1 MQLDIYW
8 TTLLI
13 LLPAVVLLTGRN
25 IIIQPFVRIQSKWRK
40 VDTEDKPDAPIDSE
54 QEEKSPKHD
63 DEPRNFRH
71 AFLTVYLLVMSS
83 EWLSGPY
90 LYALLRDD
98 KALSESVVIG
108 LYATAYTSAAMSAT
122 VTGFLADRYGRRRA
136 GIAQCGIHSLA
147 CLTVIFGGNCL
158 PVLFVGRVLAGTALT
173 MLWTVFE
180 SWMVTEW
187 NSRGL
192 GRDDSEEGGLGK
204 MFGLMTTANCMA
216 AIVGGVLGHCMVS
229 VMGSKLWPFWA
240 GINENY
246 GVTHEPKSENE
257 DSVVE
262 GSNESSILQKAHIVA
277 LAKTNPGSPNEIPY
291 GVIFAALM
299 AAMILG
305 ALLFNASSRRGVPPV
320 WLLMTGVLVAI
331 CSLLFLAILG
341 GEVALFCAFLLFEVA
356 NGLYV
361 PSIAYLR
368 GLVVDEK
375 SRTGMYGLMK
385 IPLFI
390 FVILALGITAEVS
403 IFLRLFVGQRLYV
416 AFQALAIE
424 AILVIH
430 VVISIAAKIVEIHLI
445 VIVAVLV
452 ALGGLVRLL
461 FLNILPLHLSSRFL
475 LLPPLL
481 PRLLKLFDLFL
492 RLVDVL
498 VPHDLS
504 AAEAFLDLGQPKLHP
519 RSQLNKLY
527 GPTLHFV
534 ITMSLFFLLIVF
546 SRSSSGRG
554 PCSCDLLLLVSLKD
568 FDLGICVCFA
578 AARSI
583 CCVSITILAAYHI
596 VCDIL
601 ELAKIG
607 ELSFPALAVH

>member
-1 MQLDIYW
+1 MTRSDKISTPLDSPYLPEYDIAKSTPKTTKYTMQLDIYW

-25 IIIQPFVRIQSKWRK
+25 IIIQPFVRIQSTWRK
-40 VDTEDKPDAPIDSE
+40 VDTEDKPDPPIESE
-54 QEEKSPKHD
+54 QQEKPPKHD
-63 DEPRNFRH
+63 DEPGKFRH

-108 LYATAYTSAAMSAT
+108 LYATAYTSAAVSAT

-136 GIAQCGIHSLA
+136 GMAQCGIHSLA

-187 NSRGL
+187 NVRGL
-192 GRDDSEEGGLGK
+192 GRDDGDEGGLGK

-240 GINENY
+240 GIVLEVIAVAVMWHTWNENY
-246 GVTHEPKSENE
+246 GVTHESKSENE
-257 DSVVE
+257 ESVVE
-262 GSNESSILQKAHIVA
+262 GSNGSRWFGDGRIWALTFVTCCFEGTTFLIIFLWPSILQKAHIAA
-277 LAKTNPGSPNEIPY
+277 LEKRNPGSPNEIPY

-320 WLLMTGVLVAI
+320 WLLMTGVLIAI
-331 CSLLFLAILG
+331 CSLFLLAILG

-390 FVILALGITAEVS
+390 FVILALGITAEGS
-403 IFLRLFVGQRLYV
+403 RFKRLVFASASGCLLV
-416 AFQALAIE
+416 AAFA
-424 AILVIH
+424 LVIGFGF
-430 VVISIAAKIVEIHLI
+430 VRIFRCPREPTYSIQEEYLEVSAGAGYEYGERGSELD
-445 VIVAVLV
+445 APDSG
-452 ALGGLVRLL
+452 AQSLGR
-461 FLNILPLHLSSRFL
+461 
-475 LLPPLL
+475 
-481 PRLLKLFDLFL
+481 K
-492 RLVDVL
+492 
-498 VPHDLS
+498 
-504 AAEAFLDLGQPKLHP
+504 E
-519 RSQLNKLY
+519 
-527 GPTLHFV
+527 
-534 ITMSLFFLLIVF
+534 MM
-546 SRSSSGRG
+546 
-554 PCSCDLLLLVSLKD
+554 
-568 FDLGICVCFA
+568 
-578 AARSI
+578 
-583 CCVSITILAAYHI
+583 
-596 VCDIL
+596 L
-601 ELAKIG
+601 EG
-607 ELSFPALAVH
+607 D